1 MAVPAHDSRDH
12 EFALAFGLPM
22 RLVVSPREGQDWD
35 QKKAYAGDG
44 LLVNSSYE
52 IDLNGLSTV
61 EAGMKVT
68 AWLEKMGL
76 GKKQVRRRIL
86 LVSHDFEALKGTAD
100 DHMLVCSNGCFIWSW
115 AGQLQTTRLVICQTK
130 ILGRAFSSCPLR
142 RLWWSKT
149 CAWKWVAC
157 DFTRDWWIYPNWHWG
172 TTSCKGHFLGRVWL
186 QILCSVADVP
196 QNGFVGCL
204 SSFVQSLG

>member
-68 AWLEKMGL
+68 TWLEKIGL

-86 LVSHDFEALKGTAD
+86 SVSHDVEALKGTAD
-100 DHMLVCSNGCFIWSW
+100 DHKLVCSNGCFM
-115 AGQLQTTRLVICQTK
+115 
-130 ILGRAFSSCPLR
+130 
-142 RLWWSKT
+142 
-149 CAWKWVAC
+149 
-157 DFTRDWWIYPNWHWG
+157 
-172 TTSCKGHFLGRVWL
+172 
-186 QILCSVADVP
+186 
-196 QNGFVGCL
+196 
-204 SSFVQSLG
+204 

>member
-1 MAVPAHDSRDH
+1 LERTQLQKVKTGVFTGAYAKNPATAEAIPVWVADYVLGSYGTGAIMAVPAHDSRDH

-142 RLWWSKT
+142 RLW
-149 CAWKWVAC
+149 
-157 DFTRDWWIYPNWHWG
+157 
-172 TTSCKGHFLGRVWL
+172 
-186 QILCSVADVP
+186 
-196 QNGFVGCL
+196 
-204 SSFVQSLG
+204 